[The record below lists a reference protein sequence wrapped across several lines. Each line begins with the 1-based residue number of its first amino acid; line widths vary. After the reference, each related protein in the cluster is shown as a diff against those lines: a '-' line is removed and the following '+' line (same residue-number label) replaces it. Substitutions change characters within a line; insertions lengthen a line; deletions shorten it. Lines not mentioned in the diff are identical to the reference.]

1 MSDRQRCVFYGNQYS
16 SLIQV
21 QNTVLF
27 LKDLKKKKKH
37 IFRSIFFSIKKMSS
51 FLSTIMKEGKYLL
64 QMLLNRV
71 RQRV

>member
-1 MSDRQRCVFYGNQYS
+1 MCVLWQPVLLLDPGTEHCALPQRS
-16 SLIQV
+16 E
-21 QNTVLF
+21 
-27 LKDLKKKKKH
+27 KKKKH